1 VLAADPDGASAP
13 VAEYNLAESYAQAGR
28 ARESVQHLEHL
39 ILTYP
44 QSAMVPE
51 ARRLLEQQRPKVRS

>member
-1 VLAADPDGASAP
+1 MLSSDR
-13 VAEYNLAESYAQAGR
+13 AGE
-28 ARESVQHLEHL
+28 AVGILEHL

-51 ARRLLEQQRPKVRS
+51 ARRELDVARAAVPKT